1 MLDGTS
7 GGGVEIGVMEVEV
20 LQWYER
26 RMLRYEM
33 KGSMKG

>member
-1 MLDGTS
+1 MLDGMS
-7 GGGVEIGVMEVEV
+7 GGGVENEGMQVGI

-33 KGSMKG
+33 KGSMKD